1 MSVVRHA
8 VFTSNQGLL
17 ESRHVSSC
25 VGFLFRCYS
34 DPNYARRL
42 KALSGLTP
50 YDVRLQMLE
59 FQAKPIRP
67 RSNSSKPW
75 DQTPNVS
82 FCNQRHSTP

>member
-34 DPNYARRL
+34 DPML
-42 KALSGLTP
+42 ALACSPLRIG
-50 YDVRLQMLE
+50 
-59 FQAKPIRP
+59 
-67 RSNSSKPW
+67 SNKEI
-75 DQTPNVS
+75 
-82 FCNQRHSTP
+82 

>member
-34 DPNYARRL
+34 DPNYIHNHWD
-42 KALSGLTP
+42 GL
-50 YDVRLQMLE
+50 
-59 FQAKPIRP
+59 
-67 RSNSSKPW
+67 
-75 DQTPNVS
+75 QTFWSCHGLVPVS
-82 FCNQRHSTP
+82 FEQCLL